1 MVSKVAHAL
10 ARAQANSP
18 FLAGL
23 IKRQPDLVAL
33 IRKGD
38 FDGALAAALAAKVE
52 ANPGATLRKQRQ
64 GVALV
69 TAIAD
74 LSGTWDLTHVTRVL
88 SDFADA
94 ALDIAIATAIEER
107 APGAERQGFAIIALG
122 KHGGQEL
129 NYSSD
134 IDPIF
139 IYDPETLPKREREDV
154 ADSAVRIGRRVI
166 ELLSARDEHG
176 YVFRVDMRLRPSP
189 EVTPI
194 AIPVEAAISYYES
207 SALAWEQ
214 AAFIRARAAAGD
226 KALGS
231 YFLKSIQPF
240 IWRRS
245 LDFGQ
250 IANVR
255 AMSGQIRDH
264 YHQGQEIGP
273 GYDLKRGRGGIREC
287 EFYAQAHQLIHG
299 GRDPRLRIADTRAAL
314 ALLAEAGRISG
325 HDAEALDAAYEL
337 LRTIEHRLQ
346 MIDDRQTH
354 SLPESEEELDR
365 AARLHGLKDGA
376 ALLALLQ
383 PIVAQVE
390 AIYDALAGD
399 EEESGARQLAD
410 EGLPLEDQLSA
421 MGYADAAEV
430 AQRLARWRSGQLRA
444 IRSTSAREAF
454 EQVLPKIMETLAHAP
469 DPDRAL
475 ARFDNLLE
483 ALPSAI
489 NFFHLLDARP
499 GLLKLLA
506 DVLSYAPTL
515 ADALARRSELLDGL
529 IDASALDLP
538 ESIET
543 LSDELARRLGE
554 NIPPRDGEGD
564 HPKDGGGGSR
574 SDAAFDGEP
583 PPPSRSASWSP
594 SPYRGG
600 IDYERLLDLVRAF
613 VGEKRFAFGVQ
624 LVEGRQDPLDVSRAY
639 AQLAEVAV
647 RKLTSATI
655 AEFENAHGKVPGSEF
670 VIVAYG
676 RLGGQS
682 LTHASDLDLVL
693 LFTGETGVGSDGR
706 RPLGATQYF
715 NRLAQRVVGALSVP
729 TASGALYEVDTRLRP
744 SGAQGMLCV
753 SVESFA
759 EYQKNEA
766 WTWEHMALTRA
777 RVVYGPSAE
786 VEAVVS
792 EVLAQPRKA
801 SALRKDIISM
811 RAEMAK
817 HKPPKGLLDVK
828 LCSGGLVDAEFCIH
842 ALQLETGKGLHPQL
856 RLATEELVAT
866 GLLPPAFVDA
876 HALLT
881 RLLVLLRLVA
891 PDSGLPS
898 VPAQALVAGALGYDD
913 WAGLMAAVEG
923 AKAAISAVWKDYKEK
938 TK

>member
-1 MVSKVAHAL
+1 MDAL
-10 ARAQANSP
+10 ARAKANSP

-23 IKRQPDLVAL
+23 IERQPDLVVL
-33 IRKGD
+33 IQKGD
-38 FDGALAAALAAKVE
+38 FEAALAAALAAKVE
-52 ANPGATLRKQRQ
+52 DNPGATLRKQRQ

-74 LSGTWDLTHVTRVL
+74 LSGTWDLTRVTRIL
-88 SDFADA
+88 SDFADTS
-94 ALDIAIATAIEER
+94 LDTAIAA
-107 APGAERQGFAIIALG
+107 AFAERVHDAPVQGFAVIALG

-139 IYDPETLPKREREDV
+139 LYDPETLPHREREDV

-194 AIPVEAAISYYES
+194 TIPVEAAISYYES

-214 AAFIRARAAAGD
+214 AAFIRSRAAAGD

-245 LDFGQ
+245 MDFGQ
-250 IANVR
+250 LANIR
-255 AMSGQIRDH
+255 AMSSQIRDH
-264 YHQGQEIGP
+264 YHQGQELGP

-287 EFYAQAHQLIHG
+287 EFFAQAHQLIHG

-325 HDAEALDAAYEL
+325 HDAEALDMAYEL

-354 SLPESEEELDR
+354 SLPENDEELDR

-376 ALLALLQ
+376 ALIALLQ

-399 EEESGARQLAD
+399 EAESDARRLAD
-410 EGLPLEDQLSA
+410 EGLPLEEQLSA

-454 EQVLPKIMETLAHAP
+454 EQVLPKIMEALAHAP

-499 GLLKLLA
+499 GLLKLLV

-515 ADALARRSELLDGL
+515 ADTLARRSELLEGL

-538 ESIET
+538 PSMDA
-543 LSDELARRLGE
+543 LAQELAARIGAE
-554 NIPPRDGEGD
+554 
-564 HPKDGGGGSR
+564 
-574 SDAAFDGEP
+574 
-583 PPPSRSASWSP
+583 
-594 SPYRGG
+594 
-600 IDYERLLDLVRAF
+600 DYERQLDIVRTF

-624 LVEGRQDPLDVSRAY
+624 LIEGRQDPLAVSHAY
-639 AQLAEVAV
+639 AQLAEVAL
-647 RKLTSATI
+647 RHLTSATM
-655 AEFENAHGKVPGSEF
+655 AEFEAVHGKIAGSEL
-670 VIVAYG
+670 VILGYG
-676 RLGGQS
+676 RLGGAA

-693 LFTGETGVGSDGR
+693 LFTGQPGEESDGR

-715 NRLAQRVVGALSVP
+715 NRLAQRVIGALSLQ
-729 TASGALYEVDTRLRP
+729 TASGALYEIDTRLRP

-753 SVESFA
+753 SLDSFA
-759 EYQKNEA
+759 KYQAEEA
-766 WTWEHMALTRA
+766 WAWEHMALTRA

-786 VEAVVS
+786 ADRIIAD
-792 EVLAQPRKA
+792 VLAAKRDAAK
-801 SALRKDIISM
+801 LHKDIVAM
-811 RAEMAK
+811 RAEMAE
-817 HKPPKGLLDVK
+817 HKPTKGPLDVK
-828 LCSGGLVDAEFCIH
+828 LCPGGLVDAEFCIH
-842 ALQLETGKGLHPQL
+842 ALQLERQTAFFPALDRAADTL
-856 RLATEELVAT
+856 CAT
-866 GLLPPAFVDA
+866 GLLPDEFGAA
-876 HALLT
+876 QALLT
-881 RLLVLLRLVA
+881 RMLVLLRLVA
-891 PDSGLPS
+891 PDSEVPPE
-898 VPAQALVAGALGYDD
+898 PAQMLVAKALGFAN
-913 WAGLMAAVEG
+913 WTELMAAMDESKRVIG
-923 AKAAISAVWKDYKEK
+923 AVWQNYKMEK
-938 TK
+938 RK